1 MSAAAPVTTAT
12 AIELSFYGATVTV
25 ESADEELQRRV
36 ADDFTFF
43 AVESPTR
50 RDEHLSIRAAR
61 LRPDYD
67 ALPPLTATVYTPR
80 NVCYSDGSVTYID
93 YFGRALA
100 LWDRE
105 RRTLDVSCDDLDL
118 LHEIVYLTILSR
130 VSETLERGGLHR
142 VHAFGLEA
150 GGESALFLMPSGG
163 GKTTL
168 TLGFL
173 RLGPPYRLVSEDSPF
188 VDRKGRVHPFP
199 LRIGVLGTEPPPFPE
214 EHVTFIRRMEF
225 EPKHLVALAA
235 FGDCLARGAST
246 PRFLF
251 VGRRRLG
258 RGCTI
263 RPAGWRAGWKALLEG
278 MVVGVG
284 LYQGVEFLLRTSL
297 LDLFRLSGLVLSRAR
312 AARALLARC
321 EVHVVELGRDGA
333 VNVETV
339 RAFLAARGFGAA
351 RPGEDSEE

>member
-1 MSAAAPVTTAT
+1 VNGEAPART
-12 AIELSFYGATVTV
+12 IGLSIHGGTVTV
-25 ESADEELQRRV
+25 ETADEEVARRL
-36 ADDFTFF
+36 ADDFAFF
-43 AVESPTR
+43 AAPEAER
-50 RDEHLSIRAAR
+50 GREHLSIRANR
-61 LRPDYD
+61 RRPDYD

-80 NVCYSDGSVTYID
+80 NICYSEGDVTYID

-100 LWDRE
+100 LYDRK
-105 RRTLDVSCDDLDL
+105 RRSFEVSCDDLDL

-130 VSETLERGGLHR
+130 VSESLEREGLHR

-150 GGESALFLMPSGG
+150 GGATALFLMPSGG

-173 RLGPPYRLVSEDSPF
+173 KLGAPYRLVSEDSPF
-188 VDRKGRVHPFP
+188 VDRKGNVLPFP
-199 LRIGVLGTEPPPFPE
+199 LRIGILGKEPPPFPP

-225 EPKHLVALAA
+225 EPKYLVALAA
-235 FGDCLARGAST
+235 FGDCLATGKSA

-251 VGRRRLG
+251 VGRRSLG

-263 RPAGWRAGWKALLEG
+263 RAVGKWTGWKALLEG

-284 LYQGVEFLLRTSL
+284 LYQGVEFLLKTSL
-297 LDLFRLSGLVLSRAR
+297 LDLLGLAGIGLSRTR
-312 AARALLARC
+312 AAWALLRRC

-339 RAFLAARGFGAA
+339 RRFLASKGFGPKDPGAA
-351 RPGEDSEE
+351 AGG

>member
-1 MSAAAPVTTAT
+1 MAF
-12 AIELSFYGATVTV
+12 SFYGATVSV
-25 ESADEELQRRV
+25 ETRDEELLRRV
-36 ADDFTFF
+36 SDDFGVF
-43 AVESPTR
+43 AAEAPTR
-50 RDEHLSIRAAR
+50 GREHLSIRASLR
-61 LRPDYD
+61 RPDYD

-80 NVCYSDGSVTYID
+80 NVCYSEGDVTYID

-100 LWDRE
+100 LYDR
-105 RRTLDVSCDDLDL
+105 RLRSLDVSCDDLDL

-130 VSETLERGGLHR
+130 VSETLERDGLHR
-142 VHAFGLEA
+142 IHAFGLQS
-150 GGESALFLMPSGG
+150 GGDAALFLMPSGG

-173 RLGPPYRLVSEDSPF
+173 KLGPPWRLISEDSPF

-199 LRIGVLGTEPPPFPE
+199 LRIGVLGTEPPPFPA

-225 EPKHLVALAA
+225 EPKYLVALAA
-235 FGDCLARGAST
+235 FGDCLATEASL

-251 VGRRRLG
+251 VGRRSLG
-258 RGCTI
+258 RSCTI
-263 RPAGWRAGWKALLEG
+263 RVVGKWSGWKALLEG
-278 MVVGVG
+278 MIVGVG

-297 LDLFRLSGLVLSRAR
+297 LDLFGLAGIGLSRAR
-312 AARALLARC
+312 AAWALLRRS

-339 RAFLAARGFGAA
+339 RAFLASKGFGANGPGPDA
-351 RPGEDSEE
+351 RG

>member
-1 MSAAAPVTTAT
+1 VSAEAPVLP
-12 AIELSFYGATVTV
+12 IELSIHGATVTV
-25 ESADEELQRRV
+25 ESDDTGLSKRV
-36 ADDFTFF
+36 ADDFPAF
-43 AVESPTR
+43 AAEPPAR
-50 RDEHLSIRAAR
+50 GREHLTIRASR
-61 LRPDYD
+61 TRPDYD
-67 ALPPLTATVYTPR
+67 ALPPLLATVYTPR
-80 NVCYSDGSVTYID
+80 NVCYSDGRLTYLD
-93 YFGRALA
+93 YFGKALA

-105 RRTLDVSCDDLDL
+105 LRSFDVACEDLDL

-130 VSETLERGGLHR
+130 VSETLEREGLHR

-150 GGESALFLMPSGG
+150 GGEAALFLMPSGG

-173 RLGPPYRLVSEDSPF
+173 KLGPPYRLVSEDSPL

-199 LRIGVLGTEPPPFPE
+199 LRIGVLGTETPPFPP

-258 RGCTI
+258 KGCAI
-263 RPAGWRAGWKALLEG
+263 RPAGKRTGWKALLEG

-297 LDLFRLSGLVLSRAR
+297 LDLFRLSGIGLSRAR
-312 AARALLARC
+312 AALALLRRC

-333 VNVETV
+333 VNVEAV
-339 RAFLAARGFGAA
+339 RAFLASRGFGAGRDGA
-351 RPGEDSEE
+351 GPEG

>member
-1 MSAAAPVTTAT
+1 MSTM
-12 AIELSFYGATVTV
+12 EFSFYGATVSV
-25 ESADEELQRRV
+25 ETGDEELLRRV
-36 ADDFTFF
+36 SDDFSVF
-43 AVESPTR
+43 AAEAPTR
-50 RDEHLSIRAAR
+50 GREHLSIRASLR
-61 LRPDYD
+61 RPDYD

-80 NVCYSDGSVTYID
+80 NICYSEGDVTYID

-100 LWDRE
+100 LYDR
-105 RRTLDVSCDDLDL
+105 RLRSLDVSCEDLDL

-130 VSETLERGGLHR
+130 VSETLERDGLHR
-142 VHAFGLEA
+142 IHAFGLQS
-150 GGESALFLMPSGG
+150 GGEAALFLMPSGG

-173 RLGPPYRLVSEDSPF
+173 GLGAPWRLISEDSPF

-199 LRIGVLGTEPPPFPE
+199 LRIGVLGTQPPPFPA

-225 EPKHLVALAA
+225 EPKHLVSLAA
-235 FGDCLARGAST
+235 FGDCLATGASA

-251 VGRRRLG
+251 VGKRSLG

-263 RPAGWRAGWKALLEG
+263 RAVGKRTGWKALVEG
-278 MVVGVG
+278 MIVGVG
-284 LYQGVEFLLRTSL
+284 LYQGVEFLLRTSV
-297 LDLFRLSGLVLSRAR
+297 LDLFALAGIGLSRVR
-312 AARALLARC
+312 AAWALLRRS

-339 RAFLAARGFGAA
+339 RAFLAAKGFGAQEPGTVA
-351 RPGEDSEE
+351 RK

>member
-1 MSAAAPVTTAT
+1 MRRT
-12 AIELSFYGATVTV
+12 ELSFYGATVSV
-25 ESADEELQRRV
+25 ETGDEELLRRV
-36 ADDFTFF
+36 SDDFSVFSSE
-43 AVESPTR
+43 APAR
-50 RDEHLSIRAAR
+50 GREHLSIRASLR
-61 LRPDYD
+61 RPDYD

-80 NVCYSDGSVTYID
+80 NVCYSEGDLTYID

-100 LWDRE
+100 LYDRK
-105 RRTLDVSCDDLDL
+105 RRSFEVSCDDLDL

-130 VSETLERGGLHR
+130 VSESLERDGLHR

-150 GGESALFLMPSGG
+150 GGSAALFLMPSGG

-173 RLGPPYRLVSEDSPF
+173 KLGAPYRLVSEDSPF
-188 VDRKGRVHPFP
+188 VDRKGNVLPFP
-199 LRIGVLGTEPPPFPE
+199 LRIGILGKEPPPFPP

-235 FGDCLARGAST
+235 FGDCLATGTSA

-251 VGRRRLG
+251 VGRRSLG

-263 RPAGWRAGWKALLEG
+263 RAAGKWAGWKALLEG

-284 LYQGVEFLLRTSL
+284 LYQGVEFLLRTSIFDL
-297 LDLFRLSGLVLSRAR
+297 LGLAGLGLSRTR
-312 AARALLARC
+312 AAWALLRRC

-333 VNVETV
+333 INVETV
-339 RAFLAARGFGAA
+339 RAFLASRGFGAQG
-351 RPGEDSEE
+351 PGAAEGG